1 MDQPYQPVYNPGG
14 FTNEF
19 KGPDNRS
26 QPPNDPQRRAR
37 AEGVLVRA
45 LLVGGATVIA
55 LFGMMAALLCY
66 VCVANECTVSGTVLT
81 TTASLGKVLTI
92 SQLASHVAPV
102 VVPLVMGLCAFQL
115 GAQWLQSS
123 QRFDGNRPSPLQ

>member
-14 FTNEF
+14 LTNEF
-19 KGPDNRS
+19 KEPDYRF
-26 QPPNDPQRRAR
+26 QPANDAQRRAK
-37 AEGVLVRA
+37 AEGVLTRA

-66 VCVANECTVSGTVLT
+66 VCVANKCTVSGTVLT

-102 VVPLVMGLCAFQL
+102 VVPLVMGLCAFQI
-115 GAQWLQSS
+115 GAQWLHSS
-123 QRFDGNRPSPLQ
+123 QRLDGNRPSPLQ